1 MQFTASL
8 SNREDELKR
17 TRARRLAFEQ
27 REDFRLKSVSP
38 GTLNTSALLHHF
50 FQCHCLIFYFLT
62 NMKKGLFFLGLIASL
77 QLQAQNYVHQV
88 LVVNEGYFDYQTN
101 QILTPVTIGSY
112 NPSTQQYAV
121 VDTLENMRFASDL
134 VIDGDFYYVAADSK
148 IFKFDLN
155 SHQELASV
163 NCPGVRNLAISNN
176 HLVATRGEYLQTYN
190 SYLHVYD
197 KSNLQLTAALDTV
210 VGPKWACQNLVVVG
224 NTVYVAVNNAYEW
237 GNEKGLIG
245 QLDLVTLQYG
255 NEIDLGTEGKNPDNM
270 FLFNNELITVNNK
283 DWSGASV
290 SKISLNGVVNTQNLA
305 NAVTG
310 CGTSALRD
318 DKLVYQISMENTL
331 NDYNL
336 INMSWVGPVNGITE
350 NFYDLAQDPVSGN
363 LYASST
369 DFFSTGKVFVFAPDN
384 TEINQFNTG
393 VSPGTIVF
401 DVRSSAGL
409 SEATTNVSVAPN
421 PCQDL
426 IQINGLAQNSSYILT
441 NAEGKTLLKGTAPS
455 ISLQQYCAGVY
466 YLHVNNSTVKIIKQ

>member
-1 MQFTASL
+1 
-8 SNREDELKR
+8 
-17 TRARRLAFEQ
+17 
-27 REDFRLKSVSP
+27 
-38 GTLNTSALLHHF
+38 
-50 FQCHCLIFYFLT
+50 
-62 NMKKGLFFLGLIASL
+62 MKKGLFLLGLIASI
-77 QLQAQNYVHQV
+77 QVQAQNYVHQV

-112 NPSTQQYAV
+112 NPSTQQYNV

-134 VIDGDFYYVAADSK
+134 IIDGNFYYVAADSK

-155 SHQELASV
+155 THQELASV
-163 NCPGVRNLAISNN
+163 NCPGVRNIAISNN

-190 SYLHVYD
+190 SYLHVFD
-197 KSNLQLTAALDTV
+197 KTNLQLTATLDTLI
-210 VGPKWACQNLVVVG
+210 GPKWACQNIVVVG
-224 NTVYVAVNNAYEW
+224 DIAYIAVNNAYEW

-245 QLDLVTLQYG
+245 QLNLNTMQYG
-255 NEIDLGTEGKNPDNM
+255 SEIDLGPEGKNPDNM

-290 SKISLNGVVNTQNLA
+290 SKITLSGTVTTQNLA

-331 NDYNL
+331 NDYSL
-336 INMSWVGPVNGITE
+336 VNMSWVGPVNGITE

-384 TEINQFNTG
+384 TELNQFNTG

-401 DVRSSAGL
+401 DVRPSVGLNELSS
-409 SEATTNVSVAPN
+409 NVSVAPN

-426 IQINGLAQNSSYILT
+426 IQINGLEQNTTYFLT
-441 NAEGKTLLKGTAPS
+441 NTEGKKLLEGVDTT
-455 ISLQQYCAGVY
+455 ISLQHFSSGVY
-466 YLHVNNSTVKIIKQ
+466 YLHVNHSTIKIVKQ

>member
-1 MQFTASL
+1 
-8 SNREDELKR
+8 
-17 TRARRLAFEQ
+17 
-27 REDFRLKSVSP
+27 
-38 GTLNTSALLHHF
+38 
-50 FQCHCLIFYFLT
+50 
-62 NMKKGLFFLGLIASL
+62 MKKGLFLLGLIASI
-77 QLQAQNYVHQV
+77 QVQAQNYVHQV

-112 NPSTQQYAV
+112 NPSTQQYNV

-134 VIDGDFYYVAADSK
+134 IIDGNFYYVASDSK

-155 SHQELASV
+155 THQELASV

-190 SYLHVYD
+190 SYLHVFD
-197 KSNLQLTAALDTV
+197 KTNLQLTATLDTL
-210 VGPKWACQNLVVVG
+210 VGPKWACQNIVVVG
-224 NTVYVAVNNAYEW
+224 DIAYIAVNNAYEW

-245 QLDLVTLQYG
+245 QLNLNTMQYG
-255 NEIDLGTEGKNPDNM
+255 NEIDLGPEGKNPDNM

-290 SKISLNGVVNTQNLA
+290 SKIAMNGNVTTQNLA

-331 NDYNL
+331 NDYSL

-350 NFYDLAQDPVSGN
+350 NFYDLSQDPVSGN

-384 TEINQFNTG
+384 TELNQFNTG

-401 DVRSSAGL
+401 DVRPSVGLNELSSI
-409 SEATTNVSVAPN
+409 VSVAPN

-426 IQINGLAQNSSYILT
+426 IQINGLEQNTTYFLT
-441 NAEGKTLLKGTAPS
+441 NTEGKKLLEGVDTT
-455 ISLQQYCAGVY
+455 ISLQHFSSGVY
-466 YLHVNNSTVKIIKQ
+466 YLHVNHSTIKIVKQ